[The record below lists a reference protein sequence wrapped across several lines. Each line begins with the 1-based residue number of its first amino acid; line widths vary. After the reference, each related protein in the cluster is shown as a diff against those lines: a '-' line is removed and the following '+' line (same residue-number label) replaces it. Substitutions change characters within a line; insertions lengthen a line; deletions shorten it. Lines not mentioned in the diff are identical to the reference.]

1 MGVCVVGPSVGE
13 PGPCLGWDTP
23 VGVAVNLAFWVGMAA
38 FVVLFIRLIRA
49 IRREWP
55 VDADDLRRIM
65 LKGLN
70 PWLFLMIF
78 VLWGG
83 GMILAN
89 LAR

>member
-1 MGVCVVGPSVGE
+1 LKGAGGE
-13 PGPCLGWDTP
+13 AGPCLGWDTP
-23 VGVAVNLAFWVGMAA
+23 VGVAVNLAFWVGMTA
-38 FVVLFIRLIRA
+38 FVVLFIRWIRV
-49 IRREWP
+49 ICRERP

-70 PWLFLMIF
+70 PWLFVVIV
-78 VLWGG
+78 VLLGG